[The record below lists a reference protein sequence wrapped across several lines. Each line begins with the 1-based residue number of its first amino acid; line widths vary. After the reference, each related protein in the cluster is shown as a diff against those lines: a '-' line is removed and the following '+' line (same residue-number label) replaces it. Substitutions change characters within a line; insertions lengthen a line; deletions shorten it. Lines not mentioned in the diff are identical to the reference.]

1 LTIDRQDPQI
11 NLVPHEQ
18 LQSGQADP
26 AFKGPCHLFYFIPVL
41 DLTPSKVYFTWVIR
55 DFNTAEWFHSLLH
68 ALEEQDS
75 QNRIEI
81 NIYLTGGVKEDD
93 INNIVVRVTHF

>member
-1 LTIDRQDPQI
+1 
-11 NLVPHEQ
+11 
-18 LQSGQADP
+18 
-26 AFKGPCHLFYFIPVL
+26 
-41 DLTPSKVYFTWVIR
+41 VYFTWVIR
-55 DFNTAEWFHSLLH
+55 DFNTAEWFQSLLS

-93 INNIVVRVTHF
+93 INNIVVRSIPLV